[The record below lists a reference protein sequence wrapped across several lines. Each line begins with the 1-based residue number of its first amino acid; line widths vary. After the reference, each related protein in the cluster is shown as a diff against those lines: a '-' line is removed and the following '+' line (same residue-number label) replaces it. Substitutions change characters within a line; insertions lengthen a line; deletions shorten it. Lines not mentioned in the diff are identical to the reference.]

1 MSLRK
6 KRVITLIIIAIIAIF
21 LGRIAVRALLNLVM
35 GGTMFGGNFL

>member
-6 KRVITLIIIAIIAIF
+6 KRIITLIIIVITAIF